1 MKRHGLTGTLRNKA
15 TDKQMRWD
23 LSHTQLTDKEDEM
36 RGRARKI
43 TTMLLSSAL
52 IVTTVCGGI
61 VLKKSNADNTASVI
75 PGEYLKEYSG
85 NITYGTNLYVW
96 SGDKAFDPKNY
107 HPDGNLGENESVT
120 YEEGQLDLTPGATS
134 DVIYR
139 ITDEKGESRLR
150 LYTFT
155 AVSDKSS
162 STVRSGKQDEV
173 IYGLEKSPSF
183 GGQVPADYT
192 DSGISHENERE
203 LSITRGDEY
212 YPQLSFQNYD
222 SDEYVMSIS
231 DGEVDTTKPG
241 TYEITYSVSPVSD
254 ARMYWHEKYT
264 VNVTEKPAESMGM
277 KVVADDNIIHATVTD
292 ENGNDTEVFK
302 GCDYNLNAGVK
313 TITVQ
318 NRREHAAEADITV
331 KRNGRTIENSEVIRD
346 TERKGDDLTIT
357 LRNDYDYRGVEIT
370 LGNGKLQKEL
380 LSRPDNA
387 VNGGWE
393 SHANSGII
401 TDKKSDTTVKT
412 MASNISDLISDTLGI
427 KTVNAASNIKQGTVL
442 KAVSGMAVSHTCEEY
457 HNGAPTGVSVFDG
470 VQVKFSKN
478 KLVSLIDDIVSS
490 EGLGIV
496 STGDVPTSMYL
507 NCVDHG
513 DAGYYMSQ
521 LTKSMLSYAN
531 AYLRNDNNTY
541 YVEIVGEYHAAG
553 RQKLAGAIKIQ
564 VEKKPAYIQIVKK
577 TDAGGSP
584 GVVAG
589 AVYGVFKTESGAK
602 SGKSPL
608 FKMTL
613 DKDGKATTSEAQA
626 LKLKTDTKYYI
637 RELVNPK
644 GTYLNKKVY
653 TIKTTKD
660 GTSKNKAVRLSTV
673 NKPWRTRISVHKK
686 ETGTDKD
693 LSGARFTVSRWN
705 GSKYVTATSVGNNGV
720 ITTDS
725 KGKAATGWLYYT
737 KNNQGKWRIEETEAP
752 KGHKN
757 NHARKDIQ
765 INKDNAKDSE
775 EAPLEW
781 TVDNP
786 LTTEYGYISV
796 QKVVSDADGN
806 DVSADYDMTATFTV
820 YSDSNL
826 KKKVTTIT
834 TKGTTGYGKSSA
846 IPTGTYYVKETSWN
860 AGYEPAD
867 KNAVKTVNVTKNATT
882 AIEAKPGV
890 NARKVGNQIPWY
902 AGLAARKLDA
912 VTGKPLQG
920 AEFTFY
926 EWNGRRYMPIKTRKT
941 GSDGYARIEIEEHLI
956 RWTKTN
962 RGMFAVA
969 ETKAPDGYTIDD
981 TTMKYLVI
989 NEQNRNSMA
998 EFTSFTDTGMG
1009 YLDITKI
1016 IEDGLGN
1023 RDTTLDF
1030 SSKLLGITYGLYT
1043 DKNCTRPVSGLDN
1056 IVLDRDGHFKSGP
1069 LVPGTYYLRE
1079 NTLNSEIFANR
1090 PGLSMEVTIYPGK
1103 TTYLNGEKGLSYDN
1117 RTWDNT
1123 IW

>member
-1 MKRHGLTGTLRNKA
+1 M
-15 TDKQMRWD
+15 
-23 LSHTQLTDKEDEM
+23 
-36 RGRARKI
+36 
-43 TTMLLSSAL
+43 
-52 IVTTVCGGI
+52 
-61 VLKKSNADNTASVI
+61 
-75 PGEYLKEYSG
+75 
-85 NITYGTNLYVW
+85 
-96 SGDKAFDPKNY
+96 
-107 HPDGNLGENESVT
+107 
-120 YEEGQLDLTPGATS
+120 
-134 DVIYR
+134 
-139 ITDEKGESRLR
+139 
-150 LYTFT
+150 
-155 AVSDKSS
+155 
-162 STVRSGKQDEV
+162 
-173 IYGLEKSPSF
+173 
-183 GGQVPADYT
+183 
-192 DSGISHENERE
+192 
-203 LSITRGDEY
+203 
-212 YPQLSFQNYD
+212 
-222 SDEYVMSIS
+222 
-231 DGEVDTTKPG
+231 
-241 TYEITYSVSPVSD
+241 
-254 ARMYWHEKYT
+254 
-264 VNVTEKPAESMGM
+264 
-277 KVVADDNIIHATVTD
+277 
-292 ENGNDTEVFK
+292 
-302 GCDYNLNAGVK
+302 
-313 TITVQ
+313 
-318 NRREHAAEADITV
+318 
-331 KRNGRTIENSEVIRD
+331 
-346 TERKGDDLTIT
+346 
-357 LRNDYDYRGVEIT
+357 
-370 LGNGKLQKEL
+370 
-380 LSRPDNA
+380 
-387 VNGGWE
+387 
-393 SHANSGII
+393 
-401 TDKKSDTTVKT
+401 
-412 MASNISDLISDTLGI
+412 
-427 KTVNAASNIKQGTVL
+427 
-442 KAVSGMAVSHTCEEY
+442 
-457 HNGAPTGVSVFDG
+457 
-470 VQVKFSKN
+470 
-478 KLVSLIDDIVSS
+478 
-490 EGLGIV
+490 
-496 STGDVPTSMYL
+496 
-507 NCVDHG
+507 
-513 DAGYYMSQ
+513 
-521 LTKSMLSYAN
+521 
-531 AYLRNDNNTY
+531 
-541 YVEIVGEYHAAG
+541 
-553 RQKLAGAIKIQ
+553 
-564 VEKKPAYIQIVKK
+564 
-577 TDAGGSP
+577 
-584 GVVAG
+584 
-589 AVYGVFKTESGAK
+589 
-602 SGKSPL
+602 
-608 FKMTL
+608 
-613 DKDGKATTSEAQA
+613 
-626 LKLKTDTKYYI
+626 
-637 RELVNPK
+637 
-644 GTYLNKKVY
+644 
-653 TIKTTKD
+653 
-660 GTSKNKAVRLSTV
+660 
-673 NKPWRTRISVHKK
+673 
-686 ETGTDKD
+686 
-693 LSGARFTVSRWN
+693 
-705 GSKYVTATSVGNNGV
+705 

-737 KNNQGKWRIEETEAP
+737 KKNQGKWRIEETEAP

-941 GSDGYARIEIEEHLI
+941 GSDGYARIEIEEHLV